1 MALYLCF
8 VFIMAGIDVEN
19 RKIEK
24 SISMYGILLS
34 IAYIIYLCVVEKD
47 SIYRYIIYLAFYI
60 IILILD
66 TVTLKKY
73 AKNSYVNGVILTVLT
88 MVIFT
93 GEYVV
98 INTILMTALVV
109 AIELLMHKI
118 ENIRKGVRREKND
131 YGKKID
137 YGFILGV
144 SNILNLIFV
153 LAWYKFFI

>member
-1 MALYLCF
+1 
-8 VFIMAGIDVEN
+8 
-19 RKIEK
+19 
-24 SISMYGILLS
+24 
-34 IAYIIYLCVVEKD
+34 
-47 SIYRYIIYLAFYI
+47 
-60 IILILD
+60 
-66 TVTLKKY
+66 
-73 AKNSYVNGVILTVLT
+73 

-98 INTILMTALVV
+98 ISTIPMTALVV

-131 YGKKID
+131 YGKNID